1 MVTEIGRNCADSEP
15 LPKSLRLRRIW
26 VQSVVTQ
33 AKLQCGTVTLNH
45 DDPAESIRALV
56 EGATRAY
63 LGSLAERA
71 GGGGGSESF
80 PFVSLVLPGR
90 DGIGLPLLLLSD
102 LSDHAKNLKRDP
114 HASLLYDGTAGLAEP
129 LTGARVTL
137 IGRVVPADTPE
148 NRALYLAAQP
158 SAQAYASFGDFH
170 LYRFEIQEALLVAG
184 FGRIHRLPGSALTSA
199 VV

>member
-1 MVTEIGRNCADSEP
+1 
-15 LPKSLRLRRIW
+15 
-26 VQSVVTQ
+26 
-33 AKLQCGTVTLNH
+33 VTLNH
-45 DDPAESIRALV
+45 DDPAKSARELI

-63 LGSLAERA
+63 LGSLAERS
-71 GGGGGSESF
+71 GSGPSSQNSGSESF

-90 DGIGLPLLLLSD
+90 DEIGQPLLLLSD

-114 HASLLYDGTAGLAEP
+114 HASLLFDGTAGLAEP

-137 IGRVVPADTPE
+137 IGRVAAADTPE
-148 NRALYLAAQP
+148 NRTRYLKCQP
-158 SAQAYASFGDFH
+158 SAEGYAGFGDFH

-184 FGRIHRLPGSALTSA
+184 FGRIHRLPGSALLSA